1 MILDGRVGI
10 ITGAAQ
16 GIGRAYALAVAS
28 QGASVVL
35 ADIQDAG
42 PAAKEIEAEG
52 GNALAVT
59 VDVTSSESLEGMV
72 AKTIERFGRI
82 DFLVNN
88 AALYGDLELTYW
100 EDITEEDW
108 DRVMAVNVKGMF
120 LAAKAVAPH
129 MTEQRSGK
137 IINISSGT
145 AHAGIVG
152 ALHYVT
158 SKAGVIGFTR
168 ALARE
173 LGDFGINV
181 NCVTPGFTMSEA
193 SVKLMRESGAE
204 SLEDLVVSAQCFKR
218 AEQPDDLTGAIV
230 FLASSL
236 SDFMTGQIVNVDG
249 GWVMH

>member
-1 MILDGRVGI
+1 MILEGKVGI

-16 GIGRAYALAVAS
+16 GIGRAYALAVAAEGS
-28 QGASVVL
+28 SVVL
-35 ADIQDAG
+35 ADIRDAG
-42 PAAKEIEAEG
+42 PAAKEVEAEG

-59 VDVTSSESLEGMV
+59 VDVTKPESLEAMV
-72 AKTIERFGRI
+72 AQTIERFGHI

-88 AALYGDLELTYW
+88 AAIYGDLELTYW
-100 EDITEEDW
+100 EDITVEDW

-120 LAAKAVAPH
+120 LASKAVAPH
-129 MTEQRSGK
+129 FTEQRSGK

-158 SKAGVIGFTR
+158 SKAAVIGFTR
-168 ALARE
+168 SLARE

-181 NCVTPGFTMSEA
+181 NCVTPGFTMSDA
-193 SVKLMRESGAE
+193 SVKIMREAGAE
-204 SLEDLVVSAQCFKR
+204 SLEDLIVGAQCFKR
-218 AEQPDDLTGAIV
+218 AEQPRDLVGTIV

-236 SDFMTGQIVNVDG
+236 SDFITGQTINVDG
-249 GWVMH
+249 GWVMP

>member
-1 MILDGRVGI
+1 MILQDKVGV

-16 GIGRAYALAVAS
+16 GIGRAYALACAA

-35 ADIQDAG
+35 ADIQDSG
-42 PAAKEIEAEG
+42 PAAKAVEEEG
-52 GNALAVT
+52 GTALAVE
-59 VDVTSSESLEGMV
+59 VDVTRPESNESMV
-72 AKTIERFGRI
+72 AATLEKFGRI

-100 EDITEEDW
+100 EDIAIEDW

-120 LAAKAVAPH
+120 LASRAVAPH
-129 MTEQRSGK
+129 FIEQRAGK
-137 IINISSGT
+137 IVNISSGT

-158 SKAGVIGFTR
+158 SKGAVIGFTR

-181 NCVTPGFTMSEA
+181 NCLTPGFTMSEA
-193 SVKLMRESGAE
+193 SKKLMREAGAE
-204 SLEDLVVSAQCFKR
+204 SLEDLVVAAQCFKR
-218 AEQPDDLTGAIV
+218 PEQPEDLTGAVV
-230 FLASSL
+230 FLVSNL
-236 SDFMTGQIVNVDG
+236 SDFMTGQVVNVDG